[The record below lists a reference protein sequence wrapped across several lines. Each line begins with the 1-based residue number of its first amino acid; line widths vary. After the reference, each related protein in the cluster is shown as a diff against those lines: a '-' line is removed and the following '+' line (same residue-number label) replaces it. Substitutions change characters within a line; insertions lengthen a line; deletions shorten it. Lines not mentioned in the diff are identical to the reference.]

1 MGDSMR
7 NTGYQTGIDPETADR
22 LVSAARTGLGD
33 TLRSIVHF
41 TPAEFDVLY
50 VRRGLYGDPDAAREA
65 KSRLVAIERSG
76 FAEKPLRTAL
86 GEEPGGRTS
95 IGPYRFTVRF
105 HDGGFVVRVV
115 EGDGGVLLTADEMD
129 VRAFEEAAVAIRRIL
144 RE

>member
-1 MGDSMR
+1 MNDR
-7 NTGYQTGIDPETADR
+7 QYRTGVDPTTADE

-41 TPAEFDVLY
+41 TPSTFDVLY
-50 VRRGLYGDPDAAREA
+50 ARRDLYDDHGAVRDA

-86 GEEPGGRTS
+86 GGDSLGRTS

-105 HDGGFVVRVV
+105 HDGGFVVRVI
-115 EGDGGVLLTADEMD
+115 EGDSGVLLTTDEMD
-129 VRAFEEAAVAIRRIL
+129 VRAFEEAAVAVRRIL
-144 RE
+144 ST